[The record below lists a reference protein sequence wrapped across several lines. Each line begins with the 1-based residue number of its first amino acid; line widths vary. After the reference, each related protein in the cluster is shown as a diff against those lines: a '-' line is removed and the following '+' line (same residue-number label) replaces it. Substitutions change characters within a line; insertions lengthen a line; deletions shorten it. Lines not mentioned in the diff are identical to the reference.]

1 MNELTPIKY
10 KKAYEDI
17 ITNQIVV
24 WMWANIFKECF
35 DILKNDT
42 IMNDSSIIRDAI
54 IRGILRYENGAFY
67 SNTHVGIKIAQELE
81 SIGAKYSKSKKCW
94 TISKDKLPNNITW
107 AIETVKAK
115 TYAKVQ
121 AIKGFLDYQLAHIN
135 EVIGKLTFDTAVKAI
150 MSDLQKRV
158 YANAKKHKIE
168 LITPKIDDF
177 RANEIVKNYTNNL
190 DFWIKDWTEQEI
202 VQMREVVGQMSIEGK
217 SVKSLEEYLIKQF
230 GVSQT
235 KARFLA
241 RNETAIATTSYLV
254 SKYQSEGFTKFKW
267 HTTLDGREREL
278 HKELN
283 NQIFRFD
290 NPPIID
296 QRTGER
302 GLPGETYNCL
312 TGDMRILSPFPN
324 FRIFKRKFAGELTEL
339 VLPMGRLKITAN
351 HPILTNRG
359 WVSAKDIQIGDK
371 IAKIS
376 NESIFAASTNPN
388 DSVPT
393 INEFFS
399 FYSMLFNS
407 QRVDI
412 TNADFHGDISIDKQ
426 VNVVNIESKLWNYFK
441 PEFNQFDFEFILTE
455 TDKIFKGATSD
466 NSFFK
471 SFPIGRFISDNI
483 ISILSKA
490 FSFFFSSESHSIEHS
505 LGAISWLDTVL
516 DKTIGY
522 NITSDSEFF
531 CKLFDT
537 PALTE
542 QTYKLIVWDVF
553 YTMVYKFL
561 SQQFS
566 TIDKSITFNAEQ
578 FAQLGNG
585 FSASIEFDTVQ
596 DKIISVFDGHI
607 FNLQNLNNWYYTN
620 NYITKNCRCTFSP
633 IPDREWLE
641 NRKKMFKANNS
652 FMDRLK
658 NFFKVA

>member
-10 KKAYEDI
+10 KKSYEDI

-81 SIGAKYSKSKKCW
+81 AIGATYSKSKKCW
-94 TISKDKLPNNITW
+94 TISRDKLPNNIIW

-150 MSDLQKRV
+150 MSNLQERV
-158 YANAKKHKIE
+158 YKNAQKHKIE

-177 RANEIVKNYTNNL
+177 RANEIAKNYTNNL

-302 GLPGETYNCL
+302 GLPG
-312 TGDMRILSPFPN
+312 
-324 FRIFKRKFAGELTEL
+324 
-339 VLPMGRLKITAN
+339 
-351 HPILTNRG
+351 
-359 WVSAKDIQIGDK
+359 
-371 IAKIS
+371 
-376 NESIFAASTNPN
+376 
-388 DSVPT
+388 
-393 INEFFS
+393 
-399 FYSMLFNS
+399 
-407 QRVDI
+407 
-412 TNADFHGDISIDKQ
+412 
-426 VNVVNIESKLWNYFK
+426 
-441 PEFNQFDFEFILTE
+441 
-455 TDKIFKGATSD
+455 
-466 NSFFK
+466 
-471 SFPIGRFISDNI
+471 
-483 ISILSKA
+483 
-490 FSFFFSSESHSIEHS
+490 
-505 LGAISWLDTVL
+505 
-516 DKTIGY
+516 
-522 NITSDSEFF
+522 
-531 CKLFDT
+531 
-537 PALTE
+537 
-542 QTYKLIVWDVF
+542 QTY
-553 YTMVYKFL
+553 
-561 SQQFS
+561 
-566 TIDKSITFNAEQ
+566 
-578 FAQLGNG
+578 
-585 FSASIEFDTVQ
+585 
-596 DKIISVFDGHI
+596 
-607 FNLQNLNNWYYTN
+607 
-620 NYITKNCRCTFSP
+620 NCRCTFSP